1 MKGKLITLLLAL
13 TVSLGV
19 QSQKKLPNI
28 TLKNLNGKEVLSS
41 DLSNDG
47 KPMVISF
54 WATWCKPC
62 LSELSAFNDEYEDWV
77 EETEVKIIAISIDD
91 ARTNARVKSM
101 VLGNDWPF
109 EVYLNPNQDFKRA
122 LSIVNV
128 PHTLVLNGKGEVVWE
143 HSTYNPGSEEEVI
156 TQVRHLVNNQ

>member
-1 MKGKLITLLLAL
+1 MKEKLITLLLAL

-19 QSQKKLPNI
+19 QSQKKLPNV
-28 TLKNLNGKEVLSS
+28 TLKSLHGKEVLTS

-47 KPMVISF
+47 KPMIISF

-101 VLGNDWPF
+101 VLGNDW
-109 EVYLNPNQDFKRA
+109 
-122 LSIVNV
+122 
-128 PHTLVLNGKGEVVWE
+128 H
-143 HSTYNPGSEEEVI
+143 
-156 TQVRHLVNNQ
+156 